1 MDKAPLPLS
10 LPRVL
15 LLPSSRTGHHAPLPV
30 PSSVT
35 SCHQSRSHPHR
46 LPILPLQRAPPPS
59 PPTRL
64 RQCCWVLSSIVRL
77 PLPPRA
83 SASASLSSHVPPP
96 SPLAPTRQC
105 RSPAEAPWRFDNGW
119 RDPTGEQQRR
129 GQAAGEVRH
138 APPLSPCFFP
148 SLRALGGG
156 IRLVASCNESRSRV
170 AGVVLGPGR
179 RHVVCLAALGGP
191 GSTVA
196 AGRWGLRIFFPKIL
210 CRVSNIPHG
219 TSSLSARQTTLG
231 VDLFAEYLYAECMSP
246 SSVTLGEAFA
256 ECFVACAECFQH
268 LATSNFP
275 VV

>member
-1 MDKAPLPLS
+1 
-10 LPRVL
+10 
-15 LLPSSRTGHHAPLPV
+15 
-30 PSSVT
+30 
-35 SCHQSRSHPHR
+35 
-46 LPILPLQRAPPPS
+46 
-59 PPTRL
+59 
-64 RQCCWVLSSIVRL
+64 
-77 PLPPRA
+77 
-83 SASASLSSHVPPP
+83 VPPP

-129 GQAAGEVRH
+129 EQAAGEVRH

-196 AGRWGLRIFFPKIL
+196 AGRWG
-210 CRVSNIPHG
+210 
-219 TSSLSARQTTLG
+219 
-231 VDLFAEYLYAECMSP
+231 
-246 SSVTLGEAFA
+246 
-256 ECFVACAECFQH
+256 
-268 LATSNFP
+268 
-275 VV
+275 